1 MLLVCCFG
9 STAVLKATLGLYTED
24 AINYSVETNYLE
36 WETPFPAVT
45 ICEANDP
52 GDRIK
57 EYLNVTGLTQKYSAF
72 LKDVLYWNSK
82 HCSKCVNCKMNLTCI
97 PNYLELIDK
106 IRWNCTQML
115 TDCWWADEYFSCCD
129 RFRPTRTEYGLCYVF
144 NSKLTNE
151 GKVITVNRRIGL
163 PSLLFSAAKPVIIK
177 IHSPDDMVSVALENA
192 LSSCTSLPL
201 VNDFEA
207 SLRVEQ
213 TITDVA
219 VQSISPVSR
228 DCLFSH
234 EVPSFA
240 QHWPFKKYSYSA
252 CVLYCRAKAQT
263 DVCNCTHHYMPNIG
277 DFPTCNI
284 SGLACLHLNSDS
296 LIVEGSECPM
306 ECDNVVYTTIQTSCF
321 RHTGKLHPSLVHR
334 GTRGSVKL
342 GQLPTLRV
350 RRHAIRDMLGL
361 VVDFGGVVGVFF
373 GASLLSVLEIVYL
386 LCIRG
391 ER

>member
-1 MLLVCCFG
+1 MQLTQLYKSAVPLKIHDGFAPFWPEEITLEGIDMDRNKEDPVSVKVIKKIGFFGDNTSLSGVPYVLSMKPLPTFKRLFWFSMLLVCCFG

-24 AINYSVETNYLE
+24 AVNYSVETNYLE

-129 RFRPTRTEYGLCYVF
+129 RW
-144 NSKLTNE
+144 
-151 GKVITVNRRIGL
+151 
-163 PSLLFSAAKPVIIK
+163 IK

-207 SLRVEQ
+207 SLRV
-213 TITDVA
+213 
-219 VQSISPVSR
+219 R
-228 DCLFSH
+228 
-234 EVPSFA
+234 
-240 QHWPFKKYSYSA
+240 
-252 CVLYCRAKAQT
+252 RA
-263 DVCNCTHHYMPNIG
+263 
-277 DFPTCNI
+277 
-284 SGLACLHLNSDS
+284 
-296 LIVEGSECPM
+296 
-306 ECDNVVYTTIQTSCF
+306 
-321 RHTGKLHPSLVHR
+321 
-334 GTRGSVKL
+334 
-342 GQLPTLRV
+342 
-350 RRHAIRDMLGL
+350 
-361 VVDFGGVVGVFF
+361 
-373 GASLLSVLEIVYL
+373 
-386 LCIRG
+386 
-391 ER
+391 